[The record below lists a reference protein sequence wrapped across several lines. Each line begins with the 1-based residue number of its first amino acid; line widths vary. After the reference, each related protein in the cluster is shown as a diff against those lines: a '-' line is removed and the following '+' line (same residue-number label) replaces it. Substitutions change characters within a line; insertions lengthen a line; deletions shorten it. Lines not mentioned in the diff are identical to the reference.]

1 MTQQLSLR
9 MRATW
14 DALAR
19 RNAMHFIASE
29 RPEWN
34 REAFLESGRETVRRL
49 LQAVGHK
56 PRGVAL
62 DLGCGIGRLSLALA
76 DHFDAVH
83 GVDVSAEM
91 VRRAN
96 DLKADLGYT
105 NIEYHCNNG
114 IDFAFMRSNSCD
126 FGLSYFV
133 LQHIPSTQVVFG
145 YIDELARVVK
155 PGGHLLFQVPV
166 YQEGAHVAPW
176 QAFQFVFRKALL
188 VAESSGVV
196 TPEKGLAF
204 RGSRV
209 NRGQLHATLAN
220 GALEV
225 VSMQIK
231 HSSYRFCDDALVYA
245 VKR

>member
-1 MTQQLSLR
+1 
-9 MRATW
+9 MRSTW

-34 REAFLESGRETVRRL
+34 PEEFLESGRETVRLL
-49 LQAVGHK
+49 LQAAGHK

-83 GVDVSAEM
+83 GVDISSEM
-91 VRRAN
+91 IRRAN

-114 IDFAFMRSNSCD
+114 IDFAFMPSNSCD
-126 FGLSYFV
+126 FGFSYFV

-145 YIDELARVVK
+145 YIRELGRVVK
-155 PGGHLLFQVPV
+155 PGGHLLFQVPI
-166 YQEGAHVAPW
+166 YREGVHVATW
-176 QAFQFVFRKALL
+176 QALQLAFRKALL
-188 VAESSGVV
+188 VVETTGVV

-209 NRGQLHATLAN
+209 NRDQLHATLADN
-220 GALEV
+220 ALEV
-225 VSMQIK
+225 LSMQMK
-231 HSSYRFCDDALVYA
+231 DSTYRFCRDALVYA